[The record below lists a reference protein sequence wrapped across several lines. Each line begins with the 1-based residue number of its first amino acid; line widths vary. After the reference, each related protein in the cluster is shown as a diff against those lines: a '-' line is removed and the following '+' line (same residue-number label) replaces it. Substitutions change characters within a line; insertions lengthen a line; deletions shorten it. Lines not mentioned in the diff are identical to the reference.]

1 MLHRTL
7 KFRPAAWNRPF
18 DSHPSW
24 TKSRRLPVC
33 AALLTVLVGLAGCQS
48 FSSNRQ
54 AGLLSNP
61 LILPARNDEIAWERT
76 VEVLHDYQFQIAR
89 ENKLDGVIETDY
101 KIGAG
106 LLEPWHR
113 DAVGFENRLE
123 GSLQSVRR
131 RAFVSLSRS
140 PDGYAVGVEVFK
152 EQEDLEGLAANSPG
166 GATFQ
171 ESAPLDRD
179 LNQVIGQSKRSGWIP
194 LGRDPQLEQAILAS
208 LHRRF
213 VRPTNP

>member
-1 MLHRTL
+1 MPNRAFKSGRVHCQAIKLAAHGATL
-7 KFRPAAWNRPF
+7 RF
-18 DSHPSW
+18 
-24 TKSRRLPVC
+24 VMC
-33 AALLTVLVGLAGCQS
+33 AVLLATLAGCQS
-48 FSSNRQ
+48 IWANRQ

-61 LILPARNDEIAWERT
+61 IVLPARNDEVAWERT
-76 VEVLHDYQFQIAR
+76 VEVLHEYQFQIAR
-89 ENKLDGVIETDY
+89 ENKLDGVIETEY
-101 KIGAG
+101 KIGAS

-131 RAFVSLSRS
+131 RAFVSLSRGTE
-140 PDGYAVGVEVFK
+140 GYVVGVEVFK
-152 EQEDLEGLAANSPG
+152 EQEDLAGLAANSPG

-194 LGRDPQLEQAILAS
+194 LGRDPQLEQALLSS
-208 LHRRF
+208 LRRRF
-213 VRPTNP
+213 VDLAN